1 MLAGLMQ
8 VRQVVE
14 TLRCCSHQAF
24 PVTPDVKKAFD
35 SAEPFELHG
44 TILRHTVLHLLQHR
58 IGFFD
63 PLQADIPPSRS
74 HIPSTQM
81 VRTARPPSR
90 MATQSRESPQDAS
103 QTVHPLRARSERP
116 LRMHAQTSVDAGG
129 ASQGMLACR
138 PG

>member
-1 MLAGLMQ
+1 M
-8 VRQVVE
+8 E

-63 PLQADIPPSRS
+63 PVQADIPPSRS
-74 HIPSTQM
+74 HIPTTQM
-81 VRTARPPSR
+81 VRAPISFLLCI
-90 MATQSRESPQDAS
+90 SSPKN
-103 QTVHPLRARSERP
+103 VIVIFFPLCDGFRYDSCMSPNRK
-116 LRMHAQTSVDAGG
+116 
-129 ASQGMLACR
+129 
-138 PG
+138 

>member
-1 MLAGLMQ
+1 M
-8 VRQVVE
+8 E

-81 VRTARPPSR
+81 VSTPYA
-90 MATQSRESPQDAS
+90 ANTTTLQCLKTQVEDAP
-103 QTVHPLRARSERP
+103 TK
-116 LRMHAQTSVDAGG
+116 
-129 ASQGMLACR
+129 
-138 PG
+138 